1 MQTRV
6 KTAMRLARA
15 ESGGRAGNWRLILP
29 FWEGLPAA
37 YSWSPYCWTI
47 SAWKD
52 LPGLRLVIGDSGR
65 GSVETIDA
73 GMLVSSNCYHL
84 AIELSR

>member
-1 MQTRV
+1 MLDGGVNPKFKRAHHSKFCLGTHIVQTRV

-15 ESGGRAGNWRLILP
+15 ESGGRAGKWRLVLP

-52 LPGLRLVIGDSGR
+52 LPG
-65 GSVETIDA
+65 VE
-73 GMLVSSNCYHL
+73 
-84 AIELSR
+84 